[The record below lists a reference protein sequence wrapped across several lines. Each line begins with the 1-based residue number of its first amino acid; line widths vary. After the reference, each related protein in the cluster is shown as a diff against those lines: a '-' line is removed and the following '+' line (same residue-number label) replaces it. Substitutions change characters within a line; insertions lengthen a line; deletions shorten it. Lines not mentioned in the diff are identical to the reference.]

1 MPMNHA
7 LKAWPSLCKSL
18 GEYKY
23 IALFLD
29 YDGTLTPIAS
39 RPELAVLSRKTRGLI
54 ESLKASK
61 RFAICI
67 ISGRSLTDL
76 EARGGVEG
84 ITYVGNHGLELE
96 GPGMSFISA
105 KARESRLLL
114 KRIYKELDTSLKP
127 VTGAIVEDKG
137 LSLTLHYRLV
147 KKRDVPIAEDIFD
160 AVVRPYLSRREIK
173 INGGKRVLE
182 VRPPVALDKGK
193 ATLWVLRRY
202 KARLKTDS
210 VVPVYRGDDWTD
222 ESAFKALRDKGVPI
236 FVGGANPDTTAQLF
250 LKTPKEVGKLLER
263 LARTFG

>member
-1 MPMNHA
+1 MPVNHA

-18 GEYKY
+18 RGYKY

-67 ISGRSLTDL
+67 ISGRPLIDL
-76 EARGGVEG
+76 EARVGVEG

-105 KARESRLLL
+105 GARKSRPLLR
-114 KRIYKELDTSLKP
+114 RIYKELVTGLKS

-147 KKRDVPIAEDIFD
+147 KKRDVPITEDIFNT
-160 AVVRPYLSRREIK
+160 VVRPYLSRKEIK
-173 INGGKRVLE
+173 VNGGKKVLE
-182 VRPPVALDKGK
+182 VRPPVAWDKGK
-193 ATLWVLRRY
+193 AALWVLKRF
-202 KARLKTDS
+202 KVRLKTDS
-210 VVPVYRGDDWTD
+210 IIPIYIGDDWTD
-222 ESAFKALRDKGVPI
+222 ESAFKALGDKGVTI
-236 FVGGANPDTTAQLF
+236 FVGNEDSDTTAQLF
-250 LKTPKEVGKLLER
+250 LESPKGVGKFLER